1 METKTP
7 STEASEDLTTQIIL
21 NKDEILDQIAV
32 NKKYTSGDGATIQK
46 WEGRKSQ
53 IISYQR

>member
-32 NKKYTSGDGATIQK
+32 NKKYTSGDGVTIQK